1 MKAKYLFVAM
11 LATMLG
17 FAAAAQP
24 RIAVLDFN
32 AGAGVMQNDVNGL
45 SAIFNT
51 YFSPAGYVVV
61 ERTRVAD
68 VLREQNI
75 QVSSMTEEQRVR
87 LGQILNVPVIVI
99 GDVNYAMQQYNVDV
113 RAVNV
118 ETGAIIAKDGAEWAQ
133 GSSYR
138 GMMKTLAERM
148 SQNIPLVE
156 FTPRP
161 TPAVKVKNTDP
172 TYRPT
177 GGSLRFTVGAI
188 DIIGAIAYDYQITPS
203 FMIGAGTG
211 VGKGVLWHNT
221 HYWNALAMPVYL
233 ESDIRTPRYKWSLF
247 INVKIGVDFYL
258 EEYDNSYRP
267 SPLFASF
274 AIGGSYKNLN
284 LGAGVTAHGMGL
296 GVPFTFSLSY
306 NLPFKSIGKGL
317 F

>member
-156 FTPRP
+156 FTPRATP
-161 TPAVKVKNTDP
+161 TVKVKNNDQV
-172 TYRPT
+172 YRPT
-177 GGSLRFTVGAI
+177 GGSLRFTGGIA
-188 DIIGAIAYDYQITPS
+188 DIIGSIAYNYYFTPS
-203 FMIGAGTG
+203 FMLGCGAGAG
-211 VGKGVLWHNT
+211 MGY
-221 HYWNALAMPVYL
+221 YWDLAIPVYI
-233 ESDIRTPRYKWSLF
+233 EADFRTPRYKWSIF
-247 INVKIGVDFYL
+247 VNIKSGYDFFNNGGN
-258 EEYDNSYRP
+258 ENSP
-267 SPLFASF
+267 FFASF

-284 LGAGVTAHGMGL
+284 IGAGITTGTASYM
-296 GVPFTFSLSY
+296 PFVGFVSY
-306 NLPFKSIGKGL
+306 NLPLSSL